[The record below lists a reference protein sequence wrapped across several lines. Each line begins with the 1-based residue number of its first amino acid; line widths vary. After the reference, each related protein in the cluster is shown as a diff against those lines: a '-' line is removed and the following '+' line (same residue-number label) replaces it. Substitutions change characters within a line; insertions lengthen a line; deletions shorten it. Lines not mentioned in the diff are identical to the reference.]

1 MKLSGAQAIVKLL
14 EEEGVKSL
22 FGYPGGSVI
31 PLYDALYDSKKIKNV
46 LTAHE
51 QGAIHAADG
60 YARATG
66 KTGVCIATSGPGAT
80 NIVTGIATA
89 YLDSVPLVAITGQV
103 QVKYLGRDSFQEIDI
118 VGVTIPITKYNAI
131 VRKPEELLPTLRRA
145 FKIAKEGRPGPV
157 LIDVPGSIQTSEIT
171 WTEPEK
177 ESVDN
182 NYEAE
187 CKKKNA
193 QEKELLTAAS
203 VVLANAERPVLL
215 VGGGAILGDAKEE
228 IREFAEITGIPVIHT
243 LMGHGVF
250 PGSNSQCLGM
260 TGMHGHIAANRA
272 IASADVMIVA
282 GSRLSERVTGDRDR
296 YVGKKTI
303 IQIDIDP
310 SELDKNV
317 VSSLP
322 LVGCLKET
330 LAKLNKKVSKLS
342 IKPWWDTIRAWENT
356 EVEPLKTNN
365 KLTAPWLL
373 EELNQIYKGENP
385 YYITDVGQNQMWTAQ
400 HLKID
405 EPRHFITSGGC
416 GTMGFG
422 FPGALGAKKGL
433 MDEGINNP
441 VVSISGDGG
450 FKMTGMELYTAVR
463 ENLPLVSIVINN
475 SCLGM
480 VRQWQEV
487 FYEAR
492 YSATLLTEFD
502 FIGFAKSCGADGV
515 KVKTQKEFKEAL
527 NKAKKLNKPFL
538 IEAVIEQADL
548 VIPMVAPGAVIDE
561 FVDPD
566 KK

>member
-14 EEEGVKSL
+14 EEQGVKTL

-31 PLYDALYDSKKIKNV
+31 PLYDALYDAKNLNNV
-46 LTAHE
+46 LAAHE

-89 YLDSVPLVAITGQV
+89 YLDSVPVVAITGQV
-103 QVKYLGRDSFQEIDI
+103 QVKHLGRDSFQEIDI

-131 VRKPEELLPTLRRA
+131 VRKPEDLLPMLRRA
-145 FKIAKEGRPGPV
+145 FKIAAEGRPGPV
-157 LIDVPGSIQTSEIT
+157 LIDIPGSIQTSEIT
-171 WTEPEK
+171 WTEPEEDLK
-177 ESVDN
+177 ADPYSN
-182 NYEAE
+182 E
-187 CKKKNA
+187 CKEKNA
-193 QEKELLTAAS
+193 QEKELLIAAS
-203 VVLANAERPVLL
+203 VVLSNAERPVLL
-215 VGGGAILGDAKEE
+215 VGGGAILGAAEKEV
-228 IREFAEITGIPVIHT
+228 REFAEKTGIPVIHT
-243 LMGHGVF
+243 LMGHGAF
-250 PGSNSQCLGM
+250 PGSSTQCLGM
-260 TGMHGHIAANRA
+260 TGMHGHIAANKA
-272 IASADVMIVA
+272 ISNADVMVVA

-322 LVGCLKET
+322 LVGCVKET
-330 LAKLNKKVSKLS
+330 LAKLNKKVGKLS
-342 IKPWWDTIRAWENT
+342 IKPWWETIRAWENT
-356 EVEPLKTNN
+356 EIEPLKTNK

-373 EELNQIYKGENP
+373 EELNQNFKGENP
-385 YYITDVGQNQMWTAQ
+385 YYITDVGQNQMWAAQ
-400 HLKID
+400 HLRID

-422 FPGALGAKKGL
+422 LPGAIGAKQGL
-433 MDEGINNP
+433 LDFGIKNP

-487 FYEAR
+487 FHEER

-502 FIGFAKSCGADGV
+502 FVGFARSCGADGI
-515 KVKTQKEFKEAL
+515 KVKTQKEFTAAL
-527 NKAKKLNKPFL
+527 NKAKKLGKPFL

-548 VIPMVAPGAVIDE
+548 VIPMVAPGTVIDD
-561 FVDPD
+561 FVDPN
-566 KK
+566 KR